1 MGDEV
6 KGQTAVVSGG
16 AQGIGLATV
25 QLLAREGYRVIA
37 LDINPHVTE
46 TASDLARRGFAVEG
60 RIADV
65 RDRDSVRAA
74 IADLDAIH
82 AVICAAGIV
91 RPKPLEE
98 QSDEDFAIT
107 FDVNVHGVFKL
118 AQEALARM
126 PTGGRIVMLSSRGV
140 LGGRGNVAY
149 ASSKAAI
156 VGMVRSMAID
166 LRERFITVNA
176 VAPGFTDTP
185 MIQAFGEETIKAAS
199 ALEAR
204 GRPAKPSEIASAIVF
219 LASPAASFITGQ
231 TLFVDGGKSLGGLAG
246 AV

>member
-6 KGQTAVVSGG
+6 KGQIAVVSGG

-25 QLLAREGYRVIA
+25 ELLARQGYRVIA
-37 LDINPHVTE
+37 LDLNAKVTDVAAE
-46 TASDLARRGFAVEG
+46 LASRGLAVEG

-65 RDRDSVRAA
+65 TDRNSIRFG
-74 IADLDAIH
+74 IAGLKTIH
-82 AVICAAGIV
+82 VVICAAGIL

-107 FDVNVHGVFKL
+107 FNVNVNGVFRL
-118 AQEALARM
+118 AQEALVRM
-126 PTGGRIVMLSSRGV
+126 PKGGRIVMLSSRGV

-149 ASSKAAI
+149 ASSKAAV
-156 VGMVRSMAID
+156 VGMVRSMALD

-176 VAPGFTDTP
+176 VAPGFTNTP
-185 MIQAFGEETIKAAS
+185 MIQAFGEDAIKAAS

-204 GRPAKPSEIASAIVF
+204 GQPAKPSEIAPAIAF
-219 LASPAASFITGQ
+219 LASPEASFITGQ